1 MPVTGN
7 KSKISVLITRNG
19 FSYKTDG
26 CAQSEWLSA
35 DRVFTQPEFQ
45 KRYEEIEISAF
56 TPKFTLVPEQFF
68 RKEAARSALSEVVT
82 LSDNDLVE
90 HVSLPPL
97 GAVAIYSNAMGES
110 LSKAVSSMLLHP
122 DGSAE
127 RVYPELYWL
136 LRSLEAVGEYNKVLA
151 SYAAGR
157 LFLVVSQGRTLL
169 LASSYEVPD
178 FTTAEYFIFAA
189 LNKFQLNPEL
199 TTIYLRTPV
208 TPEDEVSLYQYFKS
222 VELL

>member
-1 MPVTGN
+1 M
-7 KSKISVLITRNG
+7 
-19 FSYKTDG
+19 
-26 CAQSEWLSA
+26 
-35 DRVFTQPEFQ
+35 
-45 KRYEEIEISAF
+45 
-56 TPKFTLVPEQFF
+56 
-68 RKEAARSALSEVVT
+68 
-82 LSDNDLVE
+82 E

-136 LRSLEAVGEYNKVLA
+136 LRALESVGEYNKVLA